1 MPLYYRFPCS
11 KDKGLRIR
19 LNGILFS
26 SGGDRAASY
35 TYPQGVEHLQTPD
48 H

>member
-1 MPLYYRFPCS
+1 MPVYLWFSRIR
-11 KDKGLRIR
+11 DKGLRIR
-19 LNGILFS
+19 LNGVLFS

-35 TYPQGVEHLQTPD
+35 TYPQGDEYLQTPD